1 MAAEPGMEPGAG
13 PGAGWADTL
22 DDEYDIDS
30 IRKDI
35 NIIQPDFPPRCYTLP
50 WITKSKPAPELP
62 FKDHPAP
69 SMINL
74 SNKFRQKGPNKIMYP
89 PKNGPIALI
98 KKYGG
103 DPMTDLPIYDPFDE
117 LTFEI
122 EQEIATQYS
131 KELTSLQ
138 AMGYKN
144 HLQNMRALNRN
155 KTLQKAQ
162 TELALVNNP
171 KYTGIFIGDIVVRG
185 PDWKWGDQDGGPT
198 HKDLIGYKGTIR
210 GIRRWHPQD
219 QATDTTEVVV
229 LWDHGLYGNYRFNY
243 RGAYDIRVIGRLNL
257 ASLDMEP
264 VCVGDIVCRR
274 QAQWR
279 WGNQD
284 GGLTNSNTESFC
296 GTIIEL
302 YASPAPFEGGAR
314 IAVVWD
320 KDKHEWQQKANLYK
334 QRKEDEEKNGGIDL
348 SLDEFEY
355 SEVVQDDDNNDDDEK
370 EEEQK
375 KDEFPLIPDIPNP
388 LSDEPI
394 VSPSSVKLFDIYYNL
409 EIIITVHCYRV
420 ERGQK

>member
-1 MAAEPGMEPGAG
+1 MAQPGLEPGAGG

-22 DDEYDIDS
+22 DDDYDVDS

-35 NIIQPDFPPRCYTLP
+35 NIVQPRFNAQCYTLP
-50 WITKSKPAPELP
+50 WSTKSNNAPELP

-103 DPMTDLPIYDPFDE
+103 DPFNGMDLPIYDPFDE

-122 EQEIATQYS
+122 EQEIITKYNQ
-131 KELTSLQ
+131 ELTSLN

-144 HLQNMRALNRN
+144 KLQNIRALNRH
-155 KTLQKAQ
+155 KTLKDAQ
-162 TELALVNNP
+162 NELQLVNNP

-185 PDWKWGDQDGGPT
+185 PDWKWGNQDGGIT
-198 HKDLIGYKGTIR
+198 HKDHPGFKGTIR
-210 GIRRWHPQD
+210 GIRRWHPND
-219 QATDTTEVVV
+219 KLTDITEVVV

-243 RGAYDIRVIGRLNL
+243 RGAYDIRVIARLNL
-257 ASLDMEP
+257 QSIQMEP
-264 VCVGDIVCRR
+264 ICVGDTVCRR
-274 QAQWR
+274 QSQWR

-284 GGLTNSNTESFC
+284 GGLTNNNSESFS

-314 IAVVWD
+314 IAVAWD
-320 KDKHEWQQKANLYK
+320 KDREIWQLKANQYK
-334 QRKEDEEKNGGIDL
+334 ERKEAEEKDGNGIDL
-348 SLDEFEY
+348 SLDEFKY
-355 SEVVQDDDNNDDDEK
+355 DDNIIHVNDNNKNGNDDDEK
-370 EEEQK
+370 KE
-375 KDEFPLIPDIPNP
+375 EFPSIPDIPNP

-394 VSPSSVKLFDIYYNL
+394 LSPSSVRLIYIYL
-409 EIIITVHCYRV
+409 H
-420 ERGQK
+420 